1 MRMIYIPLIKKA
13 VKEDMGKNGD
23 ITTDSIISPGKKGRA
38 ILKAKS
44 DGIICGLHV
53 FEDTFFYIDKDLKIE
68 TFFNDGDRIVKGDV
82 VAVIKGSLNSILK
95 AERTALNFI
104 QRMSGIS
111 TCSNQFAEA
120 VKGTKAEV
128 LDTRKTLPGFRT
140 LDKYAVKTGGA
151 KNHRIGLFDM
161 FLIKDN
167 HIAAAGGI
175 TKAVEKALKY
185 RKKNGL
191 DSKIEVEI
199 KNIDEFKE
207 ALELEVDWI
216 MLDNMSVEDIKKCV
230 KLNKGKKKLE
240 ISGNVSLER
249 VRELAETGAD
259 YISVGA
265 LTHSVKAMDL
275 SLLVEQE

>member
-1 MRMIYIPLIKKA
+1 
-13 VKEDMGKNGD
+13 
-23 ITTDSIISPGKKGRA
+23 
-38 ILKAKS
+38 
-44 DGIICGLHV
+44 
-53 FEDTFFYIDKDLKIE
+53 
-68 TFFNDGDRIVKGDV
+68 
-82 VAVIKGSLNSILK
+82 
-95 AERTALNFI
+95 
-104 QRMSGIS
+104 
-111 TCSNQFAEA
+111 
-120 VKGTKAEV
+120 KAEV

-185 RKKNGL
+185 RKKKGL

-230 KLNKGKKKLE
+230 KLNKSKKKLE